1 MNLRGAAQFA
11 FLFVVTYSVVA
22 GLPAR
27 ADLLTGIA
35 AYSAGDWQLAMSE
48 LEPLAVEGQAEAQFY
63 VGFMYETGKGVPVDL
78 EQAAQ
83 WYLAAAE
90 QGEPKAQFNLA
101 AAYESARGVKT
112 DLVQTHRWYL
122 ASAESGFLRAQYK
135 VAEIYLSGAGL
146 YEPDLIQAH
155 KWFNLCGRER
165 HRDARKRKRRV
176 AHMMDPYDLA
186 EAELQAR
193 LWSQAHR

>member
-1 MNLRGAAQFA
+1 MR
-11 FLFVVTYSVVA
+11 VITT
-22 GLPAR
+22 AR
-27 ADLLTGIA
+27 CVLATAIVSMLGVG
-35 AYSAGDWQLAMSE
+35 SAGAGFVEAVDAYERGDFETAVRDLS
-48 LEPLAVEGQAEAQFY
+48 PLADDGNVEAQFY
-63 VGFMYETGKGVPVDL
+63 MAYMYETGKGVPVDL
-78 EQAAQ
+78 EQAAH
-83 WYLAAAE
+83 WYLSAAE

-101 AAYESARGVKT
+101 AAFESARGVET

-146 YEPDLIQAH
+146 YEPDLIQAY

-193 LWSQAHR
+193 LWYQAHK